1 MTWTMMIGTLDINPE
16 ADNGQLA
23 GQALMKL
30 LPTMV
35 GTYEKMTGTE
45 GERRGEIGCDGGQ
58 RERGRE
64 RERESAREIEREL
77 ETLGSDGVLGLVQC
91 TAWECLPPLCL

>member
-1 MTWTMMIGTLDINPE
+1 MMMIGTLDINPK
-16 ADNGQLA
+16 ADNEQLT

-35 GTYEKMTGTE
+35 GTYEMTGTE

-58 RERGRE
+58 REREKQRE
-64 RERESAREIEREL
+64 
-77 ETLGSDGVLGLVQC
+77 
-91 TAWECLPPLCL
+91 